1 MGSFRLPPPNPL
13 TTICVWIAAIFIA
26 IREGA
31 EKTHVLPGLV
41 SAMSGVWSYLPLA
54 VLVFAAAVYLVNLF
68 RPHRGLATHA
78 ELRLWCQG
86 TAHPPTQ
93 LSQTNIWRWF
103 MMTAVAQV
111 MPPGSGPPGFTSGPI
126 GAGMSAG
133 AVILNHTLYLTFDRP
148 MSVGTMVI
156 TSPDMTVPLH
166 EVKDFS
172 SRSAVISFGSGIPA
186 GTLVVTVRP

>member
-1 MGSFRLPPPNPL
+1 MGPFRLPPPNPL

-78 ELRLWCQG
+78 ELRLWCQVVHDDRRG
-86 TAHPPTQ
+86 SSDA
-93 LSQTNIWRWF
+93 
-103 MMTAVAQV
+103 
-111 MPPGSGPPGFTSGPI
+111 PGSGPPGFTSGPI